1 MVTGRNR
8 PFSRQNEQGQRLT
21 VVTGG
26 HSMRAIAG
34 CALVLALVAAPAL
47 AAPASAQSTTVTS
60 ADLQRLDDSVYNI
73 DREISRLRTTDPQRV
88 SQLQSE
94 LDELRDEVVYLR
106 VKLRRERT
114 LARAEYTEV
123 RDKLDDLRGRVRS
136 DLDGTA
142 RDTSGQTASGSTR
155 MPPQGGSTSE
165 PRSSTTDRDG
175 ERGRRTAGTSGSSV
189 IPVGQELDVRLQDT
203 LSSDRNQVEDR
214 FSATTVVDLDVDGR
228 VVIPAGSELRGV
240 ISAVHPAGRVDRK
253 GSMTVSFD
261 QITIDNRTYPLRG
274 TVTQALES
282 EGVKGEVGRIGAGA
296 GVGAI
301 IGGILGGVKGAL
313 AGILIGGGGV
323 VAATE
328 GKDVELPAGTLLRVS
343 LDAPPDLR

>member
-1 MVTGRNR
+1 
-8 PFSRQNEQGQRLT
+8 
-21 VVTGG
+21 
-26 HSMRAIAG
+26 MRAIAG
-34 CALVLALVAAPAL
+34 CALFVLALVGAPAL
-47 AAPASAQSTTVTS
+47 ETPASAQSTTVTS
-60 ADLQRLDDSVYNI
+60 ADLQRLDDSVSNL
-73 DREISRLRTTDPQRV
+73 DRELSQLRTNDPQRV
-88 SQLQSE
+88 SQLQGE
-94 LDELRDEVVYLR
+94 LDELRDDVVYLR

-114 LARAEYTEV
+114 LARSEYTEV
-123 RDKLDDLRGRVRS
+123 RDKLDDLRGLVRS
-136 DLDGTA
+136 DLDANA
-142 RDTSGQTASGSTR
+142 RDSSGPTAGSSTR
-155 MPPQGGSTSE
+155 TSSQEESTSE
-165 PRSSTTDRDG
+165 RSSTTDRDV
-175 ERGRRTAGTSGSSV
+175 ERGRRTAGTSRSI
-189 IPVGQELDVRLQDT
+189 IPVGQELDARLQDT

-240 ISAVHPAGRVDRK
+240 ISSVHPAGRVDRK

-261 QITIDNRTYPLRG
+261 QITIDNRSYPLRG

-343 LDAPPDLR
+343 LDVPPDLR